1 MSKCQTIE
9 RFGIQDPSSQ
19 TEQDRRSR
27 KQNLLAQRQSE
38 AHENSKLYST
48 IAGIPGD
55 LNSKCIWNCLARILS
70 RSWRKGTAS
79 RQVSKLQGYGNCGK
93 TKTSQDE
100 ARLEAGLKASLWSLG
115 GSLKIRTRKIFF
127 IPEASLDSRQTS
139 KQASKLTGAAKL
151 EHKMSRQASKQ
162 VSRGSAT

>member
-1 MSKCQTIE
+1 MNKCQTIE

-70 RSWRKGTAS
+70 RSWRKGTSS

-115 GSLKIRTRKIFF
+115 GLTSRTRKVFS
-127 IPEASLDSRQTS
+127 IPQASL
-139 KQASKLTGAAKL
+139 QADLNTGFQAHRGIEIRTQHVEAGL
-151 EHKMSRQASKQ
+151 EAGLK
-162 VSRGSAT
+162 GLG